1 MRMPKCFSMILMS
14 LALTAL
20 ALISSPPAAGQEGGL
35 RDPNPQEKQILM
47 HYRDVIGKILDQ
59 FQSDDWEEKVDYE
72 ITDDVSVSGDP
83 DVPLDVNEMIQ
94 RSYNIRP
101 GSALYQK
108 DVAPLAEKLTA
119 TTDPN
124 EMARLAKQRKVT
136 NLTVEVHFN
145 HLCTG
150 LDSAPA
156 AGSDLHI
163 PGAAMAYHI
172 KPAKFGRG
180 AAVVLLFGN
189 WKTATWNADNSCE
202 RYKFKHATHQPAIE
216 NVVIQMD
223 GSPERIDQ
231 LLKAVKWDE
240 VNSGLTEKP

>member
-1 MRMPKCFSMILMS
+1 MRTRSH
-14 LALTAL
+14 LTVVFIVL
-20 ALISSPPAAGQEGGL
+20 ALIGSLPAAGQANEGGL
-35 RDPNPQEKQILM
+35 RDPNAQEQKILM
-47 HYRDVIGKILDQ
+47 HYREVIGQVLDQ
-59 FQSDDWEEKVDYE
+59 FRSDDWEEKIEYE

-83 DVPLDVNEMIQ
+83 DVPLDVNELTQ

-108 DVAPLAEKLTA
+108 EVASLAEKLTS

-145 HLCTG
+145 ALCVG
-150 LDSAPA
+150 MDSAPA
-156 AGSDLHI
+156 AASDLHI
-163 PGAAMAYHI
+163 AGTAAAYHI
-172 KPAKFGRG
+172 KPTKFSRG

-189 WKTATWNADNSCE
+189 WKAASWNGDNGCD
-202 RYKFKHATHQPAIE
+202 RFKFKHAAHQPVIE
-216 NVVIQMD
+216 NVVIQID

-231 LLKAVKWDE
+231 LLKSVKWDE
-240 VNSGLTEKP
+240 VNSALTEKS